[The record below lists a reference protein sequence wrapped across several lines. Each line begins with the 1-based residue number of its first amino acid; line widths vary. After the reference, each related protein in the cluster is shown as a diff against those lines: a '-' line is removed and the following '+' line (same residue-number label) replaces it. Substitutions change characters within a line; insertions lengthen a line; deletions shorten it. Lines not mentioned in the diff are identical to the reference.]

1 MKGLPVRSDANLLV
15 GIETADDAGVYRLTD
30 EIALILTLD
39 FFTPIVNDPY
49 TYGQIAAA
57 NSLSD
62 VYAMGGRPL
71 TALNIVCYPSKTV
84 PKEAFKA
91 ILAGGLDKV
100 HEAGALLVGG
110 HSVDDTE
117 LKYGLSVTGV
127 VHPQRVLTNAGARV
141 GDRLILTKP
150 LGTGIIATAM
160 KGRAASPEAEAQAVA
175 VMTALNRAAAE
186 SLEGFAVHAVTD
198 ITGFGLLGHALGM
211 AAGSK
216 VELTLYASRVPVMTA
231 ARDYAA
237 LGLVPAGTFANRN
250 FCAKHLQAAPD
261 IDAVTLD
268 ILADA
273 QTNGGLFIAVAGDEA
288 DALLA
293 RLHDRGVTAAAIIGE
308 VTAPGPGIIRLED
321 RTGRGGQGSTAPCP
335 LSQAHTPNP
344 LSFGNKARGLA
355 PDRHLNA
362 ISKGWEG
369 GMGGG
374 QG

>member
-1 MKGLPVRSDANLLV
+1 MKGLPVRTDANLLV

-84 PKEAFKA
+84 PKEALKA

-211 AAGSK
+211 ATGSK
-216 VELTLYASRVPVMTA
+216 VELTLYASLVPVIAA

-237 LGLVPAGTFANRN
+237 MGLVPAGTFANRN
-250 FCAKHLQAAPD
+250 FCAKHLHAAPD

-273 QTNGGLFIAVAGDEA
+273 QTNGGLCIAVAGDEA

-293 RLHDRGVTAAAIIGE
+293 RLHDRGVTAAAIIGA
-308 VTAPGPGIIRLED
+308 VTASGKGII
-321 RTGRGGQGSTAPCP
+321 
-335 LSQAHTPNP
+335 
-344 LSFGNKARGLA
+344 
-355 PDRHLNA
+355 HL
-362 ISKGWEG
+362 KE
-369 GMGGG
+369 
-374 QG
+374 